1 MVDRRRFF
9 KAGAAA
15 AVLGHLSAGAPRADV
30 PVHLWE
36 GFDFGP
42 GPRVPER
49 LNQGPFGDR
58 EVETWATVGST
69 SPSDEHIRN
78 FGLGLVGYTWEEGGP
93 SLAARRGEES
103 LERHVEK
110 LAGLPF
116 VDLLYIRCD
125 WRDVQRSAGRLDLH
139 PIWKLTFDA
148 AKTYGLRVGFRVQL
162 SNTVGQP
169 GRVAMP
175 DFLQEKIPLV
185 KIGRR
190 RNKDHYEPQ
199 YHHPEFLKAFRELNE
214 LLAAG
219 FDNDPLV
226 EFMDLMM
233 YGFWGE
239 GHSGSLP
246 SPFPDY
252 LTAEKTCVEITR
264 LQLEAWQKVPL
275 AVNTQPDGSN
285 VGNRQVLD
293 MTVRAGGW
301 LRSDSII
308 HDEPIQIERLSNRP
322 PWLAVVMEQGWRRDY
337 DIEKIPVDES
347 GVNAREKSMLKV
359 LELGANYWSLWT
371 EADNLARYHQRYP
384 RGFTTLQRR
393 MGYRVRPSWIW
404 QRERRGCPEL
414 IVGFAN
420 DGVAGVPGVL
430 KVTLESLDRTF
441 ETGGCLD
448 AGRPFGGDVRQAG
461 FILPESMYGQK
472 LKIRGE
478 LLTNG
483 VSRPLRWA
491 CAERL
496 NPDNSYTVQLKEK
509 GKLVWGEVF

>member
-1 MVDRRRFF
+1 MVDRRDLF
-9 KAGAAA
+9 KATAAA
-15 AVLGHLSAGAPRADV
+15 AMLGGLGAGVAGADI

-36 GFDFGP
+36 GCDFGP
-42 GPRVPER
+42 GPGVPDR
-49 LNQGPFGDR
+49 LNQGPFGD
-58 EVETWATVGST
+58 EQVENWATVGST
-69 SPSDEHIRN
+69 SPSQEHIRN
-78 FGLGLVGYTWEEGGP
+78 FGLGLVGYTWEEAGP

-110 LAGLPF
+110 LASLPF
-116 VDLLYIRCD
+116 VDVLYIRCD
-125 WRDVQRSAGRLDLH
+125 WRDVQSKAARLDFN
-139 PIWKLTFDA
+139 PIWKLTLDA

-162 SNTVGQP
+162 SNTVHQP
-169 GRVAMP
+169 EQIAMP
-175 DFLQEKIPLV
+175 DFLQKKIPLV
-185 KIGRR
+185 NIGRR
-190 RNKDHYEPQ
+190 RNKDHYEPM
-199 YHHPEFLKAFRELNE
+199 YHHPEFMKAFRELNE
-214 LLAAG
+214 LLAAEL
-219 FDNDPLV
+219 DNSPLV

-239 GHSGSLP
+239 GHTGGLP

-252 LTAEKTCVEITR
+252 LTAEKTFVEITR
-264 LQLEAWQKVPL
+264 LQLEAWKKVPL
-275 AVNTQPDGSN
+275 AVNTQPDSSR
-285 VGNRQVLD
+285 VGNREVLD

-322 PWLAVVMEQGWRRDY
+322 PWLAVIMEQGWRRDY
-337 DIEKIPVDES
+337 DIGKIPVDQS
-347 GVNAREKSMLKV
+347 GVNAKEKSMLKV
-359 LELGANYWSLWT
+359 LELGGNYWSLWT

-384 RGFTTLQRR
+384 RGFTTLQQR

-414 IVGFAN
+414 IIGFAN

-430 KVTLESLDRTF
+430 RITVASLDGSF

-448 AGRPFGGDVRQAG
+448 AGRPYGGDVRQAG
-461 FILPESMYGQK
+461 FILPESMYGRK
-472 LKIRGE
+472 IKIRGE
-478 LLTNG
+478 IVTKA
-483 VSRPLRWA
+483 VTRPVQWA

-496 NPDNSYTVQLKEK
+496 NADNSLTVQLKDK